1 MSPSKIKYYDLRKNW
16 RKVKRHLEN
25 PRVADTLVRDFNK
38 FTYGKWR
45 KRFTAGQVP
54 FEFEN
59 YDCWLQHRGRHPQF
73 WQYVQHEA
81 SHWLANFALELAQ
94 LVEPDRKWRI
104 ITDKHS
110 TVWDGEDTLFEFNF
124 LALGIPPKQCFE
136 LAYEHELKP
145 GQHRKC
151 GYPDHYTVEM
161 KQLARDRALIGN
173 IPASNDEAMMTQTA
187 YRISD
192 LPVGKTIAY
201 QEIRGGRLTENF
213 PPIIF
218 KSVH

>member
-1 MSPSKIKYYDLRKNW
+1 MAKIRYSSLTFSPS
-16 RKVKRHLEN
+16 V
-25 PRVADTLVRDFNK
+25 F
-38 FTYGKWR
+38 
-45 KRFTAGQVP
+45 
-54 FEFEN
+54 
-59 YDCWLQHRGRHPQF
+59 LQ
-73 WQYVQHEA
+73 
-81 SHWLANFALELAQ
+81 
-94 LVEPDRKWRI
+94 
-104 ITDKHS
+104 
-110 TVWDGEDTLFEFNF
+110 
-124 LALGIPPKQCFE
+124 KQCFE

>member
-1 MSPSKIKYYDLRKNW
+1 MVSFRDANTHIERLIRIGEVKQLRLPNVNEIKYYDLRKKW
-16 RKVKRHLEN
+16 KKVKRHLEN
-25 PRVADTLVRDFNK
+25 PRVADTLVRDFTK
-38 FTYGKWR
+38 VTYGKWR
-45 KRFTAGQVP
+45 NRFTAGQVP

-59 YDCWLQHRGRHPQF
+59 CDWWIEHRGRHPQF
-73 WQYVQHEA
+73 WKYVKHGA
-81 SHWLANFALELAQ
+81 SHWLVNFALELAQ

-124 LALGIPPKQCFE
+124 LAFGIPPKQCFE

-161 KQLARDRALIGN
+161 KQLARDRARLLGTSQPVTMTALAVN
-173 IPASNDEAMMTQTA
+173 RSNT
-187 YRISD
+187 
-192 LPVGKTIAY
+192 G
-201 QEIRGGRLTENF
+201 
-213 PPIIF
+213 
-218 KSVH
+218 SVT